1 MIGRKSSPV
10 AARAPAPRMQYAAS
24 LSRHLWT
31 GLAAIGLFFGGFIVW
46 AVFGSYA
53 GAVIAPGRLVVE
65 SNLQQI
71 QHPSGGVVATIAVK
85 DGDRVARGDL
95 LLRLDDTVTRSNLAI
110 LTGQIDQMAAR
121 AGRLQAEQ
129 FGNETMTVSPL
140 LAPRID
146 DPAVKQAIGAE
157 MRLLSA
163 RNEAARSQKLQLR
176 ERIDQTREEIAGLE
190 AQIAAKTAEA
200 EIIRPELE
208 GIRKLYAK
216 NLVQVTKVNALQRE
230 AVQLDGTIGQLRA
243 AVAQARGQIAEMEQQ
258 ILSVDASRVADAM
271 RELRETDA
279 HINELDERRA
289 SALDLLAR
297 VEIRAPHA
305 GIVHDLRVRTI
316 GGVIG
321 PGEKLMTIVPD
332 ADGLAIEARVQPG
345 DIDTVREG
353 QDVQVRLSGLN
364 RVTTPELHGTVRRVG
379 AELIADEAT
388 RQLFYQIRV
397 ELKPG
402 EVERL
407 GHNVRLVPGMPAEV
421 FVATTQH
428 TFASYMM
435 KPILDRFARSF
446 REE

>member
-1 MIGRKSSPV
+1 VTRPPKAAAKGRP
-10 AARAPAPRMQYAAS
+10 AAPPAHYAAS
-24 LSRHLWT
+24 LSRHFWV
-31 GLAAIGLFFGGFIVW
+31 GLAAILVFFGGLMIW
-46 AVFGSYA
+46 ALFGSYA

-71 QHPSGGVVATIAVK
+71 QHPTGGVVAAITVK
-85 DGDRVARGDL
+85 DGDRVAPGDIL
-95 LLRLDDTVTRSNLAI
+95 IRLDDSVTRSNLAI
-110 LTGQIDQMAAR
+110 VTGQIDQMAAR
-121 AGRLQAEQ
+121 AGRLRAEQ
-129 FGNETMTVSPL
+129 FGHDTITVSSL
-140 LAPRID
+140 LAGRIN
-146 DPAVKQAIGAE
+146 DPAVKDAIGAE

-190 AQIAAKTAEA
+190 AQIAAKTE
-200 EIIRPELE
+200 ESSIIKPELDS
-208 GIRKLYAK
+208 IRKLYAK

-230 AVQLDGTIGQLRA
+230 AVQLDGAIGQLRA

-258 ILSVDASRVADAM
+258 ILSVDATRVADAM

-279 HINELDERRA
+279 TINELDERRA

-297 VEIRAPHA
+297 VEIRAPHS

-316 GGVIG
+316 GGVIA

-332 ADGLAIEARVQPG
+332 ADGLAIEAKVQPV
-345 DIDTVREG
+345 DIDAVREG
-353 QDVQVRLSGLN
+353 QEVQIRMSGLN
-364 RVTTPELHGTVRRVG
+364 HVTTPELFGVVKRVG
-379 AELIADEAT
+379 AELITDEAT

-407 GHNVRLVPGMPAEV
+407 GADVRLVPGMPAEV
-421 FVATTQH
+421 FVSTTRR
-428 TFASYMM
+428 TFASYLM
-435 KPILDRFARSF
+435 KPIFDRFARSF

>member
-1 MIGRKSSPV
+1 MIARKSSPV
-10 AARAPAPRMQYAAS
+10 AARAPAPRMHYAAS

-53 GAVIAPGRLVVE
+53 GAVIAPGLLVVE

-95 LLRLDDTVTRSNLAI
+95 LIRLDDTVTRSNLAI

-258 ILSVDASRVADAM
+258 ILSV
-271 RELRETDA
+271 
-279 HINELDERRA
+279 
-289 SALDLLAR
+289 
-297 VEIRAPHA
+297 
-305 GIVHDLRVRTI
+305 
-316 GGVIG
+316 
-321 PGEKLMTIVPD
+321 
-332 ADGLAIEARVQPG
+332 
-345 DIDTVREG
+345 
-353 QDVQVRLSGLN
+353 
-364 RVTTPELHGTVRRVG
+364 
-379 AELIADEAT
+379 
-388 RQLFYQIRV
+388 
-397 ELKPG
+397 
-402 EVERL
+402 
-407 GHNVRLVPGMPAEV
+407 
-421 FVATTQH
+421 
-428 TFASYMM
+428 
-435 KPILDRFARSF
+435 
-446 REE
+446 